1 MYEPINGW
9 TRQEIIQ
16 KIDQYVPKDGC
27 FDGRDC
33 VYQLQ
38 QPHEGLP
45 EARCAVGACL
55 PDGEWLKELASADEL
70 VDQYP
75 ELAGQIP
82 LEVEGLLHM
91 QKVHDEAVGLD
102 DVKSKLI
109 EWVETHVN
117 L

>member
-1 MYEPINGW
+1 MYDPINGW

-33 VYQLQ
+33 VYQLHQ
-38 QPHEGLP
+38 DDLA

-55 PDGEWLKELASADEL
+55 PDGEWMKELASADEL
-70 VDQYP
+70 LDRYP
-75 ELAGQIP
+75 ELEKLVP
-82 LEVEGLLHM
+82 LDVEGLLHM

-102 DVKSKLI
+102 DVKLKLI
-109 EWVETHVN
+109 EWVCTHVN
-117 L
+117 P

>member
-16 KIDQYVPKDGC
+16 KIEQYVPKDGC
-27 FDGRDC
+27 FDGYDC
-33 VYQLQ
+33 LYQMEQ
-38 QPHEGLP
+38 DDLP

-55 PDGEWLKELASADEL
+55 PDGEWLNEIASADEL

-75 ELAGQIP
+75 ELGGQIP
-82 LEVEGLLHM
+82 LDVEGLLSM
-91 QKVHDEAVGLD
+91 QKVHDEAVGVD
-102 DVKSKLI
+102 DVKMKLI

-117 L
+117 P

>member
-33 VYQLQ
+33 VYQLHQ
-38 QPHEGLP
+38 DDLA

-55 PDGEWLKELASADEL
+55 PDGEWLKELAAADEL

-75 ELAGQIP
+75 ELEGQIP

-91 QKVHDEAVGLD
+91 QKVHDQAVGLD
-102 DVKSKLI
+102 NVKLKLI
-109 EWVETHVN
+109 EWVCTHVN
-117 L
+117 P